1 MNELILKHFKL
12 LNKLFGNYRWFQV
25 ILKGVLN
32 GRFVKNGGMYEPNDS
47 ANL

>member
-25 ILKGVLN
+25 IWKGALN
-32 GRFVKNGGMYEPNDS
+32 EIKR
-47 ANL
+47 

>member
-1 MNELILKHFKL
+1 MNALILKHFKL

-32 GRFVKNGGMYEPNDS
+32 ENLRKN
-47 ANL
+47 